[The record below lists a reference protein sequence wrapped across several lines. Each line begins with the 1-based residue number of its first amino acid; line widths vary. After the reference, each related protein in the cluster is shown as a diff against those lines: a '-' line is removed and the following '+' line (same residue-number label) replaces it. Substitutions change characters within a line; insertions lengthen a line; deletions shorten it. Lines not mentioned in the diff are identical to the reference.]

1 MHANIG
7 LINTGLNTYFIYA
20 LYNSMDILLK
30 YHVCYY
36 RCLLV
41 SWSLKEE
48 IHNGEWLENI
58 WLWCVC
64 VVQGVRVGVGM
75 GGSDGWQSPAEHIA
89 PLIKAALQSTCSWGC
104 IFSLWLPPHFTII
117 FKSENWFKCQKEWCP
132 SSYCTSPLSSINS
145 YIHTM
150 WLSIGVCCFLF

>member
-20 LYNSMDILLK
+20 LYNCMDILLK

-58 WLWCVC
+58 
-64 VVQGVRVGVGM
+64 
-75 GGSDGWQSPAEHIA
+75 
-89 PLIKAALQSTCSWGC
+89 
-104 IFSLWLPPHFTII
+104 
-117 FKSENWFKCQKEWCP
+117 
-132 SSYCTSPLSSINS
+132 
-145 YIHTM
+145 
-150 WLSIGVCCFLF
+150 

>member
-7 LINTGLNTYFIYA
+7 LEYIFHLCTLQ
-20 LYNSMDILLK
+20 LYGHFAKIP
-30 YHVCYY
+30 
-36 RCLLV
+36 CLLLQV
-41 SWSLKEE
+41 PASQLESERRDTQRWMV
-48 IHNGEWLENI
+48 GEHLT
-58 WLWCVC
+58 LVCVC